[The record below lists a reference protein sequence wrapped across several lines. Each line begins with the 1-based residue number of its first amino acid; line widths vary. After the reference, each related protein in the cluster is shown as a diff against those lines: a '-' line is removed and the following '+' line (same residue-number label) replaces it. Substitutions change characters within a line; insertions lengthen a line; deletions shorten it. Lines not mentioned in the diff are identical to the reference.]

1 MAVTNI
7 LRQVTLIDGTGRS
20 PVENAVVAFRDGR
33 ILYAGSADG
42 WRLDSHVVAA
52 DGADETLTLDLPG
65 QYALPGLID
74 LHVHLAMGGE
84 ADSRLQGDPAWTT
97 LLMLAHARNSLAA
110 GITTV
115 RDAGGR
121 FGLEFVVR
129 RAIESGLYVGPRM
142 ALSGRLLSITS
153 AGTEYYD
160 GMYREADGPD
170 EVRRATREQI
180 KAGAEWIKVMATGA
194 VLTPGES
201 PGAVQFGPD
210 ELAMAV
216 EEAAKAGRSVA
227 AHAHGIEG
235 IRNAVAAGVRTIE
248 HGTYLH
254 RDPQVMETMAE
265 RGIYLV
271 PTLKAGFD
279 IILGEHPSTPD
290 WIVEKMKAVQEDA
303 LLSVRRALE
312 MGVPIAMG
320 TDAAT
325 PYNYH
330 GANAMELVWMAEAGL
345 SPMQCITAATASAA
359 RALGWESWLGTLEAG
374 KVADLVVTTR
384 NPLQNLRHLADQRNI
399 TMVFKDGRIVAR
411 QPAPDEG
418 GIPEAMLAGGWIC
431 CGLPVREG

>member
-1 MAVTNI
+1 MAVTSI
-7 LRQVTLIDGTGRS
+7 LHGVTLIDGTGRP
-20 PVENAVVAFRDGR
+20 PVENAVVAFRDSR
-33 ILYAGSADG
+33 ILYAGASDG
-42 WRLDSHVVAA
+42 WQAETWRLADS
-52 DGADETLTLDLPG
+52 GETVMLDLAG
-65 QYALPGLID
+65 QYLLPGLID

-84 ADSRLQGDPAWTT
+84 ADSRLQGEPAWTT

-110 GITTV
+110 GVTTV
-115 RDAGGR
+115 RDVGGR

-129 RAIESGLYVGPRM
+129 RAVDAGLYVGPRM
-142 ALSGRLLSITS
+142 ALSGKLLSITS
-153 AGTEYYD
+153 AGTDYYD
-160 GMYREADGPD
+160 GMYREADGPE
-170 EVRRATREQI
+170 EVRRATREQL
-180 KAGAEWIKVMATGA
+180 KAGADWIKVLATGA

-216 EEAAKAGRSVA
+216 REAAKAGRPVA

-254 RDPQVMETMAE
+254 RAPHVMETMAE

-279 IILGEHPSTPD
+279 VINSDAASMPA
-290 WIVEKMKAVQEDA
+290 WIVEKSKEVQEDA

-325 PYNYH
+325 PFNFH
-330 GANAMELVWMAEAGL
+330 GENAMELVWMAEAGL

-359 RALGWESWLGTLEAG
+359 RALGWESWLGTVEAG
-374 KVADLVVTTR
+374 KVADLVVCAA
-384 NPLQNLRHLADQRNI
+384 NPLENLRHLADRSQI
-399 TMVFKDGRIVAR
+399 TMVFKDGQVVAR
-411 QPAPDEG
+411 QPAHDEGAIPDE
-418 GIPEAMLAGGWIC
+418 MLAGGWIC
-431 CGLPVREG
+431 CGLPTR